1 MKSYL
6 FLPVLVGIVL
16 TAGFA
21 DAQSPLD
28 TPPGGATSDSSSVA
42 NTSLLTNPEF
52 VLATK
57 DPTWPDDWGKGAGI
71 SWETENGKHF
81 LRLTSTEPG
90 KMIMAY
96 REMPIPAGV
105 KTLQIT
111 IRFRSTGVVAGEKNY
126 MDARA
131 IFHFLD
137 ASRKQVVGDPK
148 TLDLTRND
156 GSWNTATEQ
165 CVVPTGAATLVLMP
179 SLFKVTAGTLDLGEV
194 SVTAVN

>member
-6 FLPVLVGIVL
+6 LLPVLIGIVL

-21 DAQSPLD
+21 HAQSPLD
-28 TPPGGATSDSSSVA
+28 TPPGGATTTSSPIA
-42 NTSLLTNPEF
+42 NTSILTNPEF
-52 VLATK
+52 ALAIK
-57 DPTWPDDWGKGAGI
+57 DPTWPDDWGKGTGI

-111 IRFRSTGVVAGEKNY
+111 IRFRSNGVVAGEKNY

-131 IFHFLD
+131 MFHFLD
-137 ASRKQVVGDPK
+137 ANRKTVPGDPK
-148 TLDLTRND
+148 VLGLTRND

-165 CVVPTGAATLVLMP
+165 CVVPAGATTLVLMP
-179 SLFKVTAGTLDLGEV
+179 SLFKVAAGTLDLGEV
-194 SVTAVN
+194 SVTVVN